1 MLPGLEWP
9 TSAFMTPSGI
19 VSRFHGDVLTFFQ
32 GAKHVSVSSKYLMW
46 LPVGKL
52 LRSCMKPW
60 LIVSLLVLLVAG
72 VTLAQSDRAS
82 ITGTV
87 RDTSGAVIPGLQ
99 AR

>member
-1 MLPGLEWP
+1 
-9 TSAFMTPSGI
+9 
-19 VSRFHGDVLTFFQ
+19 
-32 GAKHVSVSSKYLMW
+32 
-46 LPVGKL
+46 
-52 LRSCMKPW
+52 MKPW